1 MEAVPLATALSRID
15 SCEYRAFV
23 RRVLVGSD
31 AAAAERLRVKGPVQ
45 IRGSAC
51 TLVAAVDMKW
61 ARQAYGHPKR
71 GVDVASARAF
81 DSAPCTEVAL
91 SILDDWEDDMVRDGI
106 RFANVIPR
114 GTLVQFVILGPPG
127 AHIDAVDLAES
138 LCPVV
143 SVKTPDS
150 P

>member
-1 MEAVPLATALSRID
+1 MEAVSLATALSRID

-31 AAAAERLRVKGPVQ
+31 AAAAERLLVKGPVQ
-45 IRGSAC
+45 IRGSPC
-51 TLVAAVDMKW
+51 TLVAAVDMECT
-61 ARQAYGHPKR
+61 RQAYGQPR
-71 GVDVASARAF
+71 GGIDVAAARAF
-81 DSAPCTEVAL
+81 DSASRTEVVL
-91 SILDDWEDDMVRDGI
+91 SILDDWDDDMVRGGI

-114 GTLVQFVILGPPG
+114 GTLVQFVVLGPPG

-138 LCPVV
+138 LYTVV
-143 SVKTPDS
+143 SVKEPDS